1 MISRTAPAR
10 APRLPLLGIAAA
22 LWALG
27 VLWLAGLPAPVS
39 GQEPD
44 PAALPEGEGRGLVR
58 FHCSIC
64 HDLAIVRQQRLSEGV
79 WDEVLEDML
88 TFGAVFDDG
97 ERVVILRYLI
107 ERFGP

>member
-1 MISRTAPAR
+1 MIPRIGRAGAR
-10 APRLPLLGIAAA
+10 RPPLLGFAAA
-22 LWALG
+22 LWVLG
-27 VLWLAGLPAPVS
+27 MLWLAGLPASVS

-88 TFGAVFDDG
+88 IYGAVFDDTQ
-97 ERVVILRYLI
+97 RAVILEYLAS
-107 ERFGP
+107 RFGQ

>member
-1 MISRTAPAR
+1 MIPRAGPAR
-10 APRLPLLGIAAA
+10 ALRLPLLGIAAA
-22 LWALG
+22 LWVLG
-27 VLWLAGLPAPVS
+27 VLWLAGLPASVS

-44 PAALPEGEGRGLVR
+44 PAAPPEGEGRDLVR

-88 TFGAVFDDG
+88 TFGAVFGDAQ
-97 ERVVILRYLI
+97 RAVILKYLAT
-107 ERFGP
+107 RFGQ